1 MIAHY
6 LIELFIVGVDILI
19 LWEKSYVV
27 EGMNV
32 DSTHTYMLSYRC
44 CKRKHQSVLR

>member
-32 DSTHTYMLSYRC
+32 DSTHTYMLSLIGVASGNTS
-44 CKRKHQSVLR
+44 QF